1 MTLTI
6 RRLSGIALAAILLLA
21 PAIASAQDSRS
32 ATSVLELVKMLE
44 TMKLDAFAV
53 KGSSPNEYV
62 GALYFPGTQLLVVS
76 AKFDTP
82 WRADSLLTMKN
93 YRDLYIELNSA
104 SQPNTKV
111 FVLGIFPFREDFNT
125 QRGKALQVNQALYHL
140 ADERNIFFLDIGH
153 LLIQPNGKIS
163 KEIMRDFLHPTA
175 EGYRIWAEA
184 IEPKLR
190 ELMSK

>member
-21 PAIASAQDSRS
+21 PAAASAQDSKS
-32 ATSVLELVKMLE
+32 ATSVIELVKMLE

-82 WRADSLLTMKN
+82 WRADSLLDMKN

-111 FVLGIFPFREDFNT
+111 FVSDLSANGLHAKKDGNLYDTADVAGRTYNFDGDWKKAKITEDDYT
-125 QRGKALQVNQALYHL
+125 KAYSTTDAQYSQMIQAL
-140 ADERNIFFLDIGH
+140 I
-153 LLIQPNGKIS
+153 NGLKKS
-163 KEIMRDFLHPTA
+163 
-175 EGYRIWAEA
+175 
-184 IEPKLR
+184 
-190 ELMSK
+190 S

>member
-6 RRLSGIALAAILLLA
+6 RRLSGIALAALLLLA
-21 PAIASAQDSRS
+21 PAVASAQDSKS
-32 ATSVLELVKMLE
+32 ATSVPEFVKMLE

-82 WRADSLLTMKN
+82 WRADSLLEMKN

-104 SQPNTKV
+104 SQPNSKV
-111 FVLGIFPFREDFNT
+111 FVSDLSANGLRAKKDGSVYDSADVAGKSYSFDGDWKKAKISEDDYT
-125 QRGKALQVNQALYHL
+125 KAFSTTDAQYSQMIQALIDGL
-140 ADERNIFFLDIGH
+140 
-153 LLIQPNGKIS
+153 KKS
-163 KEIMRDFLHPTA
+163 
-175 EGYRIWAEA
+175 
-184 IEPKLR
+184 
-190 ELMSK
+190 S